1 MKNFLRFLSYVL
13 VAAIASCVTMLY
25 VQTAGSDSGL
35 AKISQLENLVAQRFI
50 GEEDPKL
57 MYDAAATAM
66 IDSLGDRWSHYLSAE
81 DYAAH
86 MEQSKNAYVGIG
98 VTVTTRED
106 GSLDITKVEENG
118 PAKDAGIVAGDILV
132 AVSGKPIAEIGID
145 EARTLIRGKIGT
157 KVEVEVRRGEERLN
171 ITVTRREIKTVVAT
185 GKMLTDTVGLV
196 RIVNFDSRCAS
207 ETIAAIELLLEQGA
221 QALVFDVRY
230 NPGGYK
236 SELVKVLDYLLPAG
250 PLFRSED
257 YKGTTQVDTSDDKC
271 LEMPMAVL
279 VNASSYSAAEFFAA
293 ALSEYDAAEVVGQAT
308 VGKGYFQ
315 NTFALRDGSGVM
327 LSTGKYATPN
337 GVTLEG
343 VGITPDVPVE
353 VDEETAAKIYAGT
366 LDSLEDPQIQAALNA
381 LKAA

>member
-25 VQTAGSDSGL
+25 VQTDGTNSGL
-35 AKISQLENLVAQRFI
+35 AKLSQLESLIEQRFI

-66 IDSLGDRWSHYLSAE
+66 VDSLGDRWSHYLPAE
-81 DYAAH
+81 SYAAYV
-86 MEQSKNAYVGIG
+86 QRSKNVYVGIG

-106 GSLDITKVEENG
+106 GSLDIIKVEEDG
-118 PAKDAGIVAGDILV
+118 PADDAGIVAGDILV
-132 AVSGKPIAEIGID
+132 AVSGKPIAEIGVA
-145 EARTLIRGKIGT
+145 EARTLIRGKTGT
-157 KVEVEVRRGEERLN
+157 KVEVEVLRGEERLN

-196 RIVNFDSRCAS
+196 RIVNFDSRCAA
-207 ETIAAIELLLEQGA
+207 ETIAAIESLLEQGA
-221 QALVFDVRY
+221 QALIFDVRY

-236 SELVKVLDYLLPAG
+236 SELVKVLDYLLPSG

-257 YKGTTQVDTSDDKC
+257 YKGTTKVDTSDDKC
-271 LEMPMAVL
+271 LEIPMAVL

-308 VGKGYFQ
+308 IGKGHFQ

-327 LSTGKYATPN
+327 LSIGKYTTPN
-337 GVTLEG
+337 GVSLDG
-343 VGITPDVPVE
+343 VGITPDIPVE